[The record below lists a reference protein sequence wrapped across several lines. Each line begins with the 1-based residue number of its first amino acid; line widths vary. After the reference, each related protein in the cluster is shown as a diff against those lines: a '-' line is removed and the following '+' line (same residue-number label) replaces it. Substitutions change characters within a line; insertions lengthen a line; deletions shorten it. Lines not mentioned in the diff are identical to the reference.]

1 MITSLLLQVIG
12 LFKFALF
19 ARIIID
25 YVRMFKRDW
34 RPSPFLS
41 SIFEVIYSVT
51 DPPMKFVQRFV
62 PPLRVGGIALDLSFI
77 VILIALSLLQR
88 VILIVLKFPLQL
100 SSFAQLDIDTEF
112 TLNSCNSGIFR
123 HGQCEYLI

>member
-1 MITSLLLQVIG
+1 MVTSLLLQIIG

-25 YVRMFKRDW
+25 YIRMFKRDW

-41 SIFEVIYSVT
+41 SIFEVIYSIT

-88 VILIVLKFPLQL
+88 VILIVL
-100 SSFAQLDIDTEF
+100 
-112 TLNSCNSGIFR
+112 
-123 HGQCEYLI
+123 

>member
-1 MITSLLLQVIG
+1 MITSLLLQVIS

-25 YVRMFKRDW
+25 YVRMFKPDW
-34 RPSPFLS
+34 RPSSFLS
-41 SIFEVIYSVT
+41 SIFEVIYSIT

-62 PPLRVGGIALDLSFI
+62 PPLRVGGVALDLSFI

-88 VILIVLKFPLQL
+88 VILIVL
-100 SSFAQLDIDTEF
+100 
-112 TLNSCNSGIFR
+112 
-123 HGQCEYLI
+123 